1 MANFDEMAMLFAINN
16 VEDHEHLLKER
27 QTRIPEM
34 ISDPFLLTDRLFIKN
49 FRFSKNL
56 VKNLI
61 ELLQTR
67 IVSKNRSSAIDLN
80 TKILVTLNFL
90 ATGSYQS
97 PIGNSRYAALSQPTV
112 SRCISEVVEAL
123 NHPQIFNE
131 WVKFPKN
138 LNEITEIRNEFYRET
153 GFPGVIGCIDC
164 THVAIVSPSTNLNL
178 NENQNPEHI
187 YVNRK
192 GYHSINVQLICD
204 SKLRMLNVNARFPGS
219 THDTYIWNNSL
230 VLPVLKELYRR
241 NYDNFYLLGDS
252 GYPLRQWL
260 LTPISNP
267 TTDAENFFNSKQMS
281 TRRIIER
288 CNGVLKMRFRC
299 LLKDRILHYKPEKAS
314 SIINACVVLHNMCIS
329 NNVPMIYEQG
339 IEEHDNLGMLGD
351 LEILADNNRNIE
363 LTLGSRAELKG
374 LRASRQLL
382 KKGPFKYIL
391 IKTAFN
397 LYIFNILI
405 DKTNTISTYHCHNYK
420 INICI

>member
-1 MANFDEMAMLFAINN
+1 MTNFDEMVMLFAINN
-16 VEDHEHLLKER
+16 VENHEHLLNER

-49 FRFSKNL
+49 FRLSKNL
-56 VKNLI
+56 VRNII

-67 IVSKNRSSAIDLN
+67 IVSKDRSSAIDLN
-80 TKILVTLNFL
+80 TKVLVTLNFL

-97 PIGNSRYAALSQPTV
+97 PIGNSRFAALSQPTV

-123 NHPQIFNE
+123 NHPEIFNE

-138 LNEITEIRNEFYRET
+138 LNELTEIRNEFYRENW
-153 GFPGVIGCIDC
+153 ISRSYRCIDC
-164 THVAIVSPSTNLNL
+164 THIAIVSPSTNLNL

-204 SKLRMLNVNARFPGS
+204 SKLRILNVNARFPGS
-219 THDTYIWNNSL
+219 THDTHIWNNSL
-230 VLPVLKELYRR
+230 VLPVLQELYRR

-260 LTPISNP
+260 LTPITNP
-267 TTDAENFFNSKQMS
+267 TTDAEKFFNTKQMS
-281 TRRIIER
+281 TRCIIER

-314 SIINACVVLHNMCIS
+314 SIINACVVLHNMCIA
-329 NNVPMIYEQG
+329 NNVPMKYEHD

-351 LEILADNNRNIE
+351 QEILADNNRNIE
-363 LTLGSRAELKG
+363 LTLG
-374 LRASRQLL
+374 RQQR
-382 KKGPFKYIL
+382 
-391 IKTAFN
+391 
-397 LYIFNILI
+397 
-405 DKTNTISTYHCHNYK
+405 DKVARYLFHRHGV
-420 INICI
+420 